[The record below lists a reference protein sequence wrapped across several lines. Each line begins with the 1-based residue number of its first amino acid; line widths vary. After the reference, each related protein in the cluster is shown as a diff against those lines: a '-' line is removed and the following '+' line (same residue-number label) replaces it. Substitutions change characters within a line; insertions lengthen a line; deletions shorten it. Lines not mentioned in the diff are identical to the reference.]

1 MTHTVQCL
9 PGSSELRLRARRETA
24 GFLRSLPVS
33 ADPAAALRACTEAM
47 PQASTPAE
55 VHALTELAAGGE
67 EAGLIALRNLLRA
80 AGTRCREQ
88 GELQLATRYE
98 RAGDLLDIAD
108 RALFQLGVDL
118 LTSAYN
124 ASPDISEPSFT
135 SASHGKG
142 AST

>member
-1 MTHTVQCL
+1 MTHTVHHR
-9 PGSSELRLRARRETA
+9 PGSNELRLRARREAA
-24 GFLRSLPVS
+24 GFLRSLPVP
-33 ADPAAALRACTEAM
+33 ADPAAALRACTQAM
-47 PQASTPAE
+47 SQASTPAE

-98 RAGDLLDIAD
+98 RTGDLLDIAD

-118 LTSAYN
+118 LTTAYDTE
-124 ASPDISEPSFT
+124 PDTSEPSLI
-135 SASHGKG
+135 SVGHDEG